1 MYVMCACVLCVCV
14 VSYADS
20 MGVLELRKNVVI
32 LLQCKWVSGVW
43 RVSGMWVGVSGGW

>member
-1 MYVMCACVLCVCV
+1 MHVCYVCV

-32 LLQCKWVSGVW
+32 ILWYKWVEGGVW
-43 RVSGMWVGVSGGW
+43 MGVSGGWVRIRQPS